1 MSLWGLNSSVPGFP
15 ADAYRTVRIL
25 PKTIPGQIDFLTAHL
40 PVWASDPDAVG
51 LAPGEIDGLAALLDE
66 AQKAQNLARKAR
78 EAALAA
84 TRALHE
90 VGTRLASATSIAL
103 GRIKLAARA
112 DDEVY
117 VAAQIPVPLPSN
129 PTRVTPPPGTPT
141 NFRITLRQVGV
152 LELAWTCP
160 NPRGTQGTL
169 YEVARRVHTLPGAP
183 GTPGA
188 AGQTSGDA
196 FVHLG
201 VVSAKSFAD
210 EKLPVG
216 AASVEYQVT
225 ALRAGLKTTQRGQP
239 ARFGVQLGTATPT
252 HVGTRA
258 ATRDVAAKANTLAA

>member
-1 MSLWGLNSSVPGFP
+1 M
-15 ADAYRTVRIL
+15 RIL

-40 PVWASDPDAVG
+40 PVWASDPEAVG
-51 LAPGEIDGLAALLDE
+51 LSPGEIDGLAALLDE
-66 AQKAQNLARKAR
+66 AQKAQNLARAAR

-90 VGTRLASATSIAL
+90 VGERLASATSIAL

-117 VAAQIPVPLPSN
+117 VAAQIPVPLSSS

-169 YEVARRVHTLPGAP
+169 YEIARRVHTLPGTPGTPVAP
-183 GTPGA
+183 GTPGIPGIP
-188 AGQTSGDA
+188 GQTSGDA

-201 VVSAKSFAD
+201 VVSAKAFAD
-210 EKLPVG
+210 ETLPVG

-225 ALRAGLKTTQRGQP
+225 ALRAGLKTTQRGHP
-239 ARFGVQLGTATPT
+239 ARFCVQLGTATPT
-252 HVGTRA
+252 HASTRA
-258 ATRDVAAKANTLAA
+258 TTRDFATKANTLAA

>member
-1 MSLWGLNSSVPGFP
+1 M
-15 ADAYRTVRIL
+15 RIL

-51 LAPGEIDGLAALLDE
+51 LSPGEIDGLGALLDE
-66 AQKAQNLARKAR
+66 AHKAQGLARAAR

-90 VGTRLASATSIAL
+90 VGERLAGATSNAL

-112 DDEVY
+112 DEEVY
-117 VAAQIPVPLPSN
+117 VAAQIPVPLPSS

-152 LELAWTCP
+152 LELAWACP

-169 YEVARRVHTLPGAP
+169 YEIARRVRTLP
-183 GTPGA
+183 GTPGTPA
-188 AGQTSGDA
+188 TPGAGSGDA

-201 VVSAKSFAD
+201 VVSVKAFAD
-210 EKLPVG
+210 ETLPVG

-225 ALRAGLKTTQRGQP
+225 ALRAGLRTTQRGHP
-239 ARFGVQLGTATPT
+239 ARFCVQLGTTTPT
-252 HVGTRA
+252 HAGPRA
-258 ATRDVAAKANTLAA
+258 ATRDVAAKASSLAA